1 MAIGNPFGYGG
12 TVTAGIISA
21 RNRNINQGA
30 YDDFIQTDV
39 AINKGN
45 SGGPLFNLDGDVIG
59 VNTAIISPTG
69 GSVGISFSVSADL
82 ASSVVDQLIEHG
94 ETRRSRLGVS
104 VRSQKLSAELA
115 EGYGLDTPMG
125 AIVSRVVDDTPAKKA
140 GLKRGDLIIAVDGEE
155 IIEPKS
161 IYRIIAEKEIGQDV
175 ELEIIRKRKR
185 KTLTATVD
193 RLEEKHNKDKRE
205 AEEKAVSE
213 ADREVDGIAV
223 EALSDEVR
231 EKYRLKD
238 EIEGVRVTKVNKR
251 SPAYGKIQSGDIIQ
265 EIDFEPVE
273 DPEALED
280 AITIA
285 SEDEGATMV
294 QVWRRGNFLFYG
306 IRF

>member
-45 SGGPLFNLDGDVIG
+45 SGGPLFNMAGDVIG
-59 VNTAIISPTG
+59 VNTAIISPSG

-82 ASSVVDQLIEHG
+82 ASTVADQLIEYG

-125 AIVSRVVDDTPAKKA
+125 AIVSRVVEDTPADEA
-140 GLKRGDLIIAVDGEE
+140 GLKRGDLIIAVDGVD

-175 ELEIIRKRKR
+175 KLVVVRKKKR
-185 KTLTATVD
+185 LNLTATVD

-223 EALSDEVR
+223 EALTDDVREQNRIKDEV
-231 EKYRLKD
+231 KGCLLY
-238 EIEGVRVTKVNKR
+238 T
-251 SPAYGKIQSGDIIQ
+251 SPSPRDQ
-265 EIDFEPVE
+265 
-273 DPEALED
+273 
-280 AITIA
+280 
-285 SEDEGATMV
+285 
-294 QVWRRGNFLFYG
+294 RGS
-306 IRF
+306 RMPSSA